1 MNEELILLASAYLD
15 GDVTVD
21 ERALVET
28 DPALLAEVEQLR
40 AVRALLADTEPP
52 KISVRESHLA
62 AAFDVWDR
70 LPDAERA
77 GLGRDATP
85 TDRAAAAGA
94 ASVMAPASLRDRRRP
109 TTTRWLTGAAAALV
123 LVLAGG
129 LVVQLTGAGGS
140 DDDSST
146 ADSADS
152 AETAE
157 PAETSGDAAASLA
170 AEGGQDEEGADGAV
184 PESAEDAAAD
194 EDVRLDTGVDEPPPP
209 REDEALQQ
217 LFTPQDLAD
226 FAAPAFGAPQAP
238 DVPAATSA
246 PVEPD
251 LAPSAIGVELPLC
264 LSADIVVGPALY
276 GDTLVVVGIDEGRGL
291 ALAYLGD
298 TCTEIARVQL
308 DQP

>member
-28 DPALLAEVEQLR
+28 DPSLLAEVERLR
-40 AVRALLADTEPP
+40 AVRALLADVEPS

-77 GLGRDATP
+77 GRGRDATP

-94 ASVMAPASLRDRRRP
+94 ASVTAPASLRDRRLP
-109 TTTRWLTGAAAALV
+109 SSTRWLTGAAAALV

-129 LVVQLTGAGGS
+129 LVVQLTGAGSS
-140 DDDSST
+140 DDDSTT
-146 ADSADS
+146 ADSAD
-152 AETAE
+152 T
-157 PAETSGDAAASLA
+157 AETSSDAAASLA
-170 AEGGQDEEGADGAV
+170 TEDGEAAEGAEEGADGAV
-184 PESAEDAAAD
+184 PESADDAAAD
-194 EDVRLDTGVDEPPPP
+194 GDVRLDTDVDAPPPP
-209 REDEALQQ
+209 PDDEALQQ

-276 GDTLVVVGIDEGRGL
+276 GDTLVVVGIDEGRSL
-291 ALAYLGD
+291 ALAYVGD
-298 TCTEIARVQL
+298 SCTEIARAEL
-308 DQP
+308 DGP

>member
-28 DPALLAEVEQLR
+28 DPALLAEVERLR

-52 KISVRESHLA
+52 RISVRESHLA

-77 GLGRDATP
+77 GRGRDATP

-146 ADSADS
+146 AGSADS
-152 AETAE
+152 AE
-157 PAETSGDAAASLA
+157 PAQTSSDAAASLA
-170 AEGGQDEEGADGAV
+170 TEDDAAEEGADGAV
-184 PESAEDAAAD
+184 PESAGDAAAD
-194 EDVRLDTGVDEPPPP
+194 EDVGLDTDVDAPPPP

-251 LAPSAIGVELPLC
+251 LAPSAIGMELPLC

-276 GDTLVVVGIDEGRGL
+276 GDTLVVVGIDEGNSL
-291 ALAYLGD
+291 ALAYVGD
-298 TCTEIARVQL
+298 GCIEIARAEL
-308 DQP
+308 DGP